1 MQSSFYKWLVS
12 FYDDP
17 SHLGDL
23 AKAVLLEPSLTCW
36 SAREDIAWA
45 FRDAPRILHDT
56 LELAWDFYVR
66 DRGIVIS
73 AAGSGDYFSWYL
85 GNTDATQG

>member
-1 MQSSFYKWLVS
+1 MRPSFYTWLVS
-12 FYDDP
+12 FCDDP

-23 AKAVLLEPSLTCW
+23 AKTVLLEPSLTCW
-36 SAREDIAWA
+36 SSREDIARA

-56 LELAWDFYVR
+56 LELAWDFYIR

-73 AAGSGDYFSWYL
+73 AAGCSDYFRHYML
-85 GNTDATQG
+85 NEDATT